1 MPKLN
6 FNRGI
11 PAVLC
16 GLMLGTSVTGL
27 LVWNGKIMVIAII
40 LAIAFVLTAIVAEWP
55 SKDEP

>member
-1 MPKLN
+1 
-6 FNRGI
+6 
-11 PAVLC
+11 
-16 GLMLGTSVTGL
+16 MLGTSITGL